1 MKERT
6 TPCIYYT
13 CAHADCQKS
22 VKDVTIQKC
31 QHCTKYRPRKTTK
44 KPESIKSKRFKDKDR
59 HDNWKDSR
67 NW

>member
-13 CAHADCQKS
+13 CAHADCQKN

-31 QHCTKYRPRKTTK
+31 QHCSKYRPRKTTK
-44 KPESIKSKRFKDKDR
+44 KPESIKSKRLKDKER

>member
-13 CAHADCQKS
+13 CAHADCQKN

-31 QHCTKYRPRKTTK
+31 QHCSKYRPRKTTK
-44 KPESIKSKRFKDKDR
+44 KPESIKSKRFKDKER